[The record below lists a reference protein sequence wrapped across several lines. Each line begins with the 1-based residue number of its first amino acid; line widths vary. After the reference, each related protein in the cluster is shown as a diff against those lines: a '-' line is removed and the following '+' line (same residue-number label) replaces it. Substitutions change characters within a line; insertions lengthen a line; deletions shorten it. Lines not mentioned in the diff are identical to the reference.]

1 LQECASKSSGERT
14 ATYALRAAVYTNRVR
29 TLMWLRLALL
39 LLVAAHAV
47 ADSDW
52 CDCGDEF
59 DQIGHFSDLFANG
72 FGASLSIYYNGVT
85 YTLFATFIDNALLPM
100 MPIQSLTGA
109 HVAMQL
115 LPTNCRLL
123 VGGTL
128 YTMSVNVDIVIGVI
142 TSAGTRMYK
151 FTLNLNAA
159 CTSTVSRGKFVIL
172 KDGIT
177 VSPYDPASD
186 DNMPVDTLPTLVPGG
201 QSLDESNGW
210 LFDMQTCSP
219 TGASAQ
225 LAHCPDIRYARTVYE
240 TRVASSAAEFE
251 FCMAVAVWTSKTPP
265 ADSTV
270 LGQYEMTF
278 NDVDFTY
285 RTVQLVCGRSMTSVL
300 VIPSID
306 SSPFEDKL
314 NAMPKPSVTPESCEN
329 TDGYERRTHACSPY
343 DVFLSAVFRPGSTD
357 AQAKNSYDICPI
369 PYSADCP
376 LPSDHR
382 PPAKW
387 YTGALVI
394 GLASLALVVAAIAAT
409 AYEATVLREP
419 AEKFQT
425 NALPPSRPVQP
436 STPRLIMPSTGSVH
450 VGEIRQRQ
458 KSPGQPKPAAED
470 TTSKQSPPLIR
481 KKPAP
486 MSPPLTKK
494 APPSPPP
501 PPLQPKRPPP
511 MSPPLMKQQ
520 PPKPKPKPVPA
531 PSKIREEPLLKPDSA
546 HNVASADSSA
556 ASSAKRVYQKAA
568 GAASMVNNSGVAHAL
583 ASHAGTIKR
592 AVHLVGDV
600 VPEVAVAEKVVQK
613 AAAAKSKLEHATPKA
628 LELVGGKLLPNIH
641 KAGNIAVHVPPH
653 DAYRF

>member
-1 LQECASKSSGERT
+1 
-14 ATYALRAAVYTNRVR
+14 
-29 TLMWLRLALL
+29 MWTRLVLL
-39 LLVAAHAV
+39 LLVATHAV

-52 CDCGDEF
+52 CDCGNEAGE
-59 DQIGHFSDLFANG
+59 IEHFSDLFANG

-100 MPIQSLTGA
+100 MPVQSLTGA

-115 LPTNCRLL
+115 LPTNCRSL

-159 CTSTVSRGKFVIL
+159 CTSAVSRGRFVIF
-172 KDGIT
+172 KGGIT
-177 VSPYDPASD
+177 VSPYNPASD
-186 DNMPVDTLPTLVPGG
+186 DNMPVDAFPTLVPGG
-201 QSLDESNGW
+201 QSLDDSNGW
-210 LFDMQTCSP
+210 LIDMQTCSP

-251 FCMAVAVWTSKTPP
+251 FCMAVAVWTTETPP
-265 ADSTV
+265 DDSTV

-285 RTVQLVCGRSMTSVL
+285 HTVQLVCGRSLTSVL

-314 NAMPKPSVTPESCEN
+314 NAMPKLSVTPESCEN
-329 TDGYERRTHACSPY
+329 TDDYERRTHACSPY

-357 AQAKNSYDICPI
+357 AQAKNSYGICPI

-376 LPSDHR
+376 VPSDHR
-382 PPAKW
+382 PPVKW

-394 GLASLALVVAAIAAT
+394 GMSSLALVVAAIAVS
-409 AYEATVLREP
+409 AYDATVLREP

-425 NALPPSRPVQP
+425 NALPPSRP
-436 STPRLIMPSTGSVH
+436 SAPRLIIPSTGSVH

-458 KSPGQPKPAAED
+458 KSPGQSKPAAED
-470 TTSKQSPPLIR
+470 TTSKQLPPLIQ

-486 MSPPLTKK
+486 MSPPLVKK
-494 APPSPPP
+494 APPPLPPTAS
-501 PPLQPKRPPP
+501 PPLQPKKPPP
-511 MSPPLMKQQ
+511 MSPPLIKQQ
-520 PPKPKPKPVPA
+520 SPKPRPAKTPVQVPVPV
-531 PSKIREEPLLKPDSA
+531 PSKIREEPSLKPDA
-546 HNVASADSSA
+546 THNDTTKIHSSDNGA
-556 ASSAKRVYQKAA
+556 ASSAKRMYQQ
-568 GAASMVNNSGVAHAL
+568 AASAASTVNNSGIAHAL

-592 AVHLVGDV
+592 AVRLVGDV

-613 AAAAKSKLEHATPKA
+613 AAAAKSKLEHASPKA